1 MCVHV
6 CACML
11 SVLWL
16 RQNHI
21 VSKYGQQSADE
32 LSMSAS
38 IVSKG
43 VCAVC
48 AYAQMCAYVHVY

>member
-1 MCVHV
+1 
-6 CACML
+6 ML